1 MVQLVRKQQVL
12 IVVFIGYHK
21 SSASFLKK
29 KKLRKK
35 NNFFVNLFYFV
46 LCCRDWCISRQLW
59 WGHRIPA
66 YFVKVDDPSVP
77 SGEVSSFV
85 LCVFVSMI
93 SLFLEILK
101 RISTLCISD
110 CFNL

>member
-12 IVVFIGYHK
+12 IVFCIGYHK
-21 SSASFLKK
+21 SSAKFFKEK
-29 KKLRKK
+29 EITKEKL
-35 NNFFVNLFYFV
+35 FGGVILFYFV
-46 LCCRDWCISRQLW
+46 VCCRDWCISRQLW

-93 SLFLEILK
+93 SLFL
-101 RISTLCISD
+101 
-110 CFNL
+110 